1 MLHAYDPFT
10 LSTSALETTA
20 QVLTAKTPGFD
31 GVDPGLVLAAVLN
44 ATANSTSEPER
55 VYEVIP
61 KRQPPAGHS
70 SVGVSVLTAGGHL
83 GSREEKPLPLRLD
96 SGANITLIAKTYLE
110 SMLSPPKIRKGLKV
124 QIAQLTNDN
133 PKIEGYV
140 DMPVWIRAVDGTWL
154 KFRAEMYVVPDMT
167 VDCLLGEDWHV
178 NNELCVMRSVADGS
192 RVVVGKTGFAFDARK
207 QHKRDRANR
216 QRRKRVYADGAVLAW
231 EDVTIP
237 AESWKDVVVT
247 GDFQQ
252 GREWYVE
259 RALVPLPDGQFLT
272 VPNTFLSTT
281 TSDAGCAEPMSIARR
296 NTLPISNPTCIPR
309 VIRAGTLLGY
319 AKDPAKYLD
328 KPRNEEELEKFQQ
341 AAEVLRVLIASM
353 QESPAAPPAP
363 ADTEQRHS
371 E

>member
-1 MLHAYDPFT
+1 MLHSYDPFSLYT
-10 LSTSALETTA
+10 PALETTA
-20 QVLTAKTPGFD
+20 HALAAKTKGRD
-31 GVDPGLVLAAVLN
+31 GVDPSLILAAVLN
-44 ATANSTSEPER
+44 ATASSESEPER

-70 SVGVSVLTAGGHL
+70 SIGVSVLTSGGHL
-83 GSREEKPLPLRLD
+83 GSREEKPIPIRLD

-110 SMLSPPKIRKGLKV
+110 SMKCPPKIRKGLKV
-124 QIAQLTNDN
+124 HIAQLTNDN

-140 DMPVWIRAVDGTWL
+140 DMPVWIRAVDNTWL

-178 NNELCVMRSVADGS
+178 NNELCVMRSIPGHGYLVMNDQVAS
-192 RVVVGKTGFAFDARK
+192 FVKRK

-237 AESWKDVVVT
+237 AESWRDVTVT

-272 VPNTFLSTT
+272 VPNTFLSTHT
-281 TSDAGCAEPMSIARR
+281 TDAERAEPMSIARR
-296 NTLPISNPTCIPR
+296 SSLPVSNPTCVPR
-309 VIRAGTLLGY
+309 VIRAGTVLGY
-319 AKDPAKYLD
+319 AKDPKLYLD
-328 KPRNEEELEKFQQ
+328 RPRDEADLAKLQQ
-341 AAEVLRVLIASM
+341 AAEGMRALIASM
-353 QESPAAPPAP
+353 QESQAAPAAKEEEP
-363 ADTEQRHS
+363 T
-371 E
+371 